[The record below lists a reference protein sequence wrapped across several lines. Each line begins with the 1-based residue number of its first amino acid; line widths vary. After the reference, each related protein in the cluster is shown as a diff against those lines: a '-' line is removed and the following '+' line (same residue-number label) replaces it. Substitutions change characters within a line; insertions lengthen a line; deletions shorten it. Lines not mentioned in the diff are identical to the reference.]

1 MGGMD
6 GVILLLYVLVIC
18 LIWLIWKNEF
28 FTSFFK
34 SSSRISWM
42 VGSVSLFMYQMS
54 PNALTLNA
62 EVLRAQGLKGFW
74 IFFSQWMAVGFIPF
88 VFAPLWNKL
97 QLYTDNEFI
106 FERFSGVGAKVLF
119 YFRAGFLGFI
129 ITPIIVSFQVL
140 VFSSFLEQYWS
151 VSYSWALTVSSFF
164 IILSSLKN
172 SLGINL
178 RTDFFHG
185 ILYVTVIGLILGVLL
200 AKAGSPYTAI
210 ALLEQSNPGVS
221 KMFPAT
227 GDQKSWNAL
236 FVLFSIQWWSI
247 SLFDGGGVEMQR
259 FNSAQTP
266 VKAIYLA
273 AGGILLSVGC
283 SFLNL
288 LIAVLSASIS
298 TDGAGI
304 FSTLRGVLPESVH
317 MLITLGIWAAFITTA
332 ESMVNW
338 GASFVVVPFVTKQS
352 WKNGSRN
359 ALIIS
364 MLFVVLLT
372 IIAVIF
378 AWYNRNLSTLF
389 FWFLSFSAGVAPVF
403 FFRWFW
409 YRINAWAQFSAML
422 GAAIY
427 TVLYDRLE
435 PVFATHLRYDLL
447 DPYYWKLIIMTGVN
461 MLTWIIVMYLTPADD
476 PEKVSA
482 FRSNIPSMQWLLKR
496 VGWSLLFSILI
507 ITVYVLLLLGLFGQ

>member
-1 MGGMD
+1 MGVMD

-28 FTSFFK
+28 FRSFFK

-62 EVLRAQGLKGFW
+62 EVLRTQGLKGFW

-88 VFAPLWNKL
+88 VFAPLWNGL

-106 FERFSGVGAKVLF
+106 LKRFSGVGAKILF

-151 VSYSWALTVSSFF
+151 ISYAWALTVCSIF
-164 IILSSLKN
+164 ILLSSLKN

-185 ILYVTVIGLILGVLL
+185 VLYVSVLVLIFGMLIN
-200 AKAGSPYTAI
+200 KAGSPFA
-210 ALLEQSNPGVS
+210 AVKLLEQSNSGITEL
-221 KMFPAT
+221 FPAT

-236 FVLFSIQWWSI
+236 FVLFGIQWWSI

-273 AGGILLSVGC
+273 AGGILLSVVF
-283 SFLNL
+283 SLFNL
-288 LIAVLSASIS
+288 IIAVLAASIS

-304 FSTLRGVLPESVH
+304 FTTIRNITPDSIR

-338 GASFVVVPFVTKQS
+338 GSSFIVVPSISYFGWKDGGRKALVGSMIFVVS
-352 WKNGSRN
+352 
-359 ALIIS
+359 
-364 MLFVVLLT
+364 LT
-372 IIAVIF
+372 TIAVIF
-378 AWYNRNLSTLF
+378 AWYNRSLSTLF

-403 FFRWFW
+403 FLRWFW
-409 YRINAWAQFSAML
+409 YRINAWAQLSAML

-435 PVFATHLRYDLL
+435 PVFAMHLRYDLL
-447 DPYYWKLIIMTGVN
+447 DPFYWKVIIMTALN
-461 MLTWIIVMYLTPADD
+461 MLTWITVMYLTPADD
-476 PEKVSA
+476 PEKISI
-482 FRSNIPSMQWLLKR
+482 FRSNIPSKQWLLKR
-496 VGWSLLFSILI
+496 VGWSLFFSVLVVS
-507 ITVYVLLLLGLFGQ
+507 VYVMLLMSLFGQ